1 MLRIVL
7 FIALLVVWIW
17 ALVDVIITPNG
28 TFRRGDRTIWLLVV
42 LFAGTIGA
50 LIYVGVGR
58 PRRGEIGYC

>member
-7 FIALLVVWIW
+7 FLALLVIWIW

-28 TFRRGDRTIWLLVV
+28 TFRHGDKTIWLLVV

-50 LIYVGVGR
+50 LVYVAVGR
-58 PRRGEIGYC
+58 PRLGENRY